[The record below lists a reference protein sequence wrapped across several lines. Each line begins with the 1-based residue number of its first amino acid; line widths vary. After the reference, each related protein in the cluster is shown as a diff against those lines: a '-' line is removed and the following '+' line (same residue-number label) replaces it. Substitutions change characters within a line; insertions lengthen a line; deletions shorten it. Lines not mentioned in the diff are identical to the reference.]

1 MPSSL
6 PVSDEE
12 EERISAEGATDPD
25 NDQPDVENS
34 TYYSSRRR
42 RKSTR
47 GLMGMK
53 TREYLIK
60 GVCLIKNFCSFVK
73 LIESQGNDPFDYE
86 QKFPEDKRYEELGPA
101 ARVWRTY
108 LEECAAFDVEM
119 VEGWRDGLD
128 VLLVFV
134 SVLYY

>member
-1 MPSSL
+1 
-6 PVSDEE
+6 
-12 EERISAEGATDPD
+12 
-25 NDQPDVENS
+25 
-34 TYYSSRRR
+34 
-42 RKSTR
+42 
-47 GLMGMK
+47 MGMK

-60 GVCLIKNFCSFVK
+60 GVCLIKIFCSFVK

>member
-1 MPSSL
+1 
-6 PVSDEE
+6 
-12 EERISAEGATDPD
+12 
-25 NDQPDVENS
+25 
-34 TYYSSRRR
+34 
-42 RKSTR
+42 
-47 GLMGMK
+47 MK

-60 GVCLIKNFCSFVK
+60 GVCLIEKFCSFVK

-86 QKFPEDKRYEELGPA
+86 QKFPEDKRYEELGPT

-134 SVLYY
+134 SVYATKSNFLR